1 MKKIT
6 ITVVFN
12 QWGHGYINVIP
23 SNYNQWNPVNSSSM
37 DYNLDSG
44 DYTFTYNTVTGGGG
58 SISIADSAGNILAN
72 NTLAT
77 GMDQGNF
84 RLTI

>member
-6 ITVVFN
+6 ITVTFN

-23 SNYNQWNPVNSSSM
+23 TNYKEWDPTESSSQ
-37 DYNLDSG
+37 DYNLDPG
-44 DYTFTYNTVTGGGG
+44 DYTIIYNTVTGGGG
-58 SISIADSAGNILAN
+58 AIIVTDDTGATLGNNALAK
-72 NTLAT
+72 